1 MSDMQHQ
8 PGGRTLNDESVAELV
23 KRAASQTAEL
33 VRKEIQLGQVELK
46 DKGRRAGKG
55 VGLLGAAGLIGFYG
69 GGGRVAAAAPRPA
82 AGGGARA
89 SARVSLPL
97 PARRRPRRRPRR
109 RTPGQTTRRCCAR
122 RSRKRARSSATPWP
136 RCPRSRT

>member
-1 MSDMQHQ
+1 MQHQ

-69 GGGRVAAAAPRPA
+69 GAALVAAAVLGLAEAVEPWLSALIIGIALLAIA
-82 AGGGARA
+82 AIVGLIGRKTTTDALPPKPEQAMA
-89 SARVSLPL
+89 SVHDDLEHL
-97 PARRRPRRRPRR
+97 KE
-109 RTPGQTTRRCCAR
+109 QT
-122 RSRKRARSSATPWP
+122 SR
-136 RCPRSRT
+136 

>member
-8 PGGRTLNDESVAELV
+8 PGGRTLSEESVAELV

-55 VGLLGAAGLIGFYG
+55 VGLLGAAGLVGFYG
-69 GGGRVAAAAPRPA
+69 GAALVAAAILGLAEAVDPWLSALIIGIVLLVIA
-82 AGGGARA
+82 AIVGLIGRKATTDALPPTPEQAIA
-89 SARVSLPL
+89 SVHDDLEHL
-97 PARRRPRRRPRR
+97 KE
-109 RTPGQTTRRCCAR
+109 QT
-122 RSRKRARSSATPWP
+122 SR
-136 RCPRSRT
+136 